1 MPSANP
7 NAFSPALKD
16 YLKRQDAGHMP
27 LYSGANTYF
36 EVIQQANK
44 YGLRVRALDCT
55 ASYHVKGANTE
66 ARNQMFSYFASRVID
81 ADQAAHGPHKWVAF
95 IGSAHT
101 NTNLQ
106 VPGLAE
112 LQGAASLHIR
122 DAAPNLASPIR
133 PGRWE
138 TGLET
143 RWTALRSDFTLK
155 VGVAG
160 MREPAAFVPLD
171 RARLKVFRTLSGRT
185 PVNGR
190 KQPAAQNP
198 AAAKS
203 SRPRSR
209 SNDQGLFY
217 IDRWGMA
224 QQRFLY
230 QTPP

>member
-1 MPSANP
+1 MKQLKALKFDTLYVEHLLTDLHQAELD
-7 NAFSPALKD
+7 AFRQSKRLSPTLKD

-122 DAAPNLASPIR
+122 DAAPNLSSPIR

-138 TGLET
+138 TRLGN
-143 RWTALRSDFTLK
+143 
-155 VGVAG
+155 
-160 MREPAAFVPLD
+160 PLD
-171 RARLKVFRTLSGRT
+171 GTAQRLHAKGRR
-185 PVNGR
+185 GWH
-190 KQPAAQNP
+190 A
-198 AAAKS
+198 
-203 SRPRSR
+203 
-209 SNDQGLFY
+209 
-217 IDRWGMA
+217 
-224 QQRFLY
+224 
-230 QTPP
+230 